1 MNLIYG
7 KIVLL
12 IALNN
17 ICYVLLIKKSYL
29 INSIYSK
36 IVSLE
41 FDVNIQ
47 VT

>member
-17 ICYVLLIKKSYL
+17 ICYVLLIKK
-29 INSIYSK
+29 IIFN
-36 IVSLE
+36 
-41 FDVNIQ
+41 
-47 VT
+47 